1 MKKQFTLIELL
12 VVIAI
17 IAILAAM
24 LLPALSA
31 ARERAR
37 AASCMSN
44 LKQNGLRFF
53 MYSGDNKDWVGLNYW
68 SSAGWNFGGTI
79 GKQTSVRWTNFLYGW
94 NTKDYRI
101 EDVGPA
107 KRCPSLNIPVT
118 DSDVNAYSYTYGA
131 IGFIPAAGYAGEDF
145 AKECPNAFAGPAGV
159 STTSNCFASLPSI
172 SRGSEFPL
180 VADIGYNAGSTIGWT
195 QIYIFDRSG
204 GQSLDLRH
212 GNKANVCFADGHAE
226 AINENQAYASCFVA
240 YFKNNTKYTSE
251 KQ

>member
-1 MKKQFTLIELL
+1 MKKRFTLIELL

-37 AASCMSN
+37 GANCLSN
-44 LKQNGLRFF
+44 LKQNGVQFF
-53 MYSGDNKDWVGLNYW
+53 MYSGDNKDWVGFNYY
-68 SSAGWNFGGTI
+68 SSSIRWMVGGY
-79 GKQTSVRWTNFLYGW
+79 GQTSVRWTNFLYGW

-107 KRCPSLNIPVT
+107 KRCPSVSIPVT
-118 DSDVNAYSYTYGA
+118 DSSVDAYSYSYGA
-131 IGFIPAAGYAGEDF
+131 IGFVPVAGKAGEDF
-145 AKECPNAFAGPAGV
+145 AKDCPNAFAVPAGV

-180 VADIGYNAGSTIGWT
+180 VADVVYDWKGTVGWS
-195 QIYIFDRSG
+195 QCYIFDSAG
-204 GQSLDLRH
+204 SQALNLVH
-212 GNKANVCFADGHAE
+212 GNRANVCFADGHAE
-226 AINENQAYASCFVA
+226 AINEKQAYASCFVA

>member
-1 MKKQFTLIELL
+1 MKKRFTLIELL

-37 AASCMSN
+37 AANCLSN
-44 LKQNGLRFF
+44 LKQNGVQFF
-53 MYSGDNKDWVGLNYW
+53 MYSGDNKDWVGFNYY
-68 SSAGWNFGGTI
+68 SSSIRWVVGGAG
-79 GKQTSVRWTNFLYGW
+79 QTSVRWTNFLYGW

-145 AKECPNAFAGPAGV
+145 AKECPNAFAVPAGV

-226 AINENQAYASCFVA
+226 AINENQAYASCFA
-240 YFKNNTKYTSE
+240 SYYKNGKVTASV